1 MQPDLAHYLASGT
14 HLCEDSATW
23 GNGTLPLKVAYYSVK
38 TDPPA
43 EYVSS
48 VRGIIFQDDSV
59 MVVTGPQGYY
69 YILPGGR
76 VEKGETLL
84 QTLRREMLEETGW
97 TFSAP
102 VMVGLM
108 HFNHLGIKPS
118 EYRYPFP
125 DFIWPVYKAEA
136 GEFMPGA
143 RITDKWVVESG
154 FQPIEQVKKL
164 PLEKGQL
171 MLLDAAL
178 AAR

>member
-1 MQPDLAHYLASGT
+1 MQALDYFLASGT
-14 HLCEDSATW
+14 QLCENTAAW
-23 GNGTLPLKVAYYSVK
+23 GNGTLPLRVAYYRVR
-38 TDPPA
+38 TAPPA

-48 VRGIIFQDDSV
+48 VRGIIFRNDSV
-59 MVVTGPQGYY
+59 LVVTGPQGYY

-76 VEKGETLL
+76 VEKGESLL

-102 VMVGLM
+102 EMVGLM
-108 HFNHLGIKPS
+108 HFHHLGTKPP

-125 DFIWPVYKAEA
+125 DFIWPVYKAEG

-154 FQPIEQVKKL
+154 FQPIELVRKL

-178 AAR
+178 AVR